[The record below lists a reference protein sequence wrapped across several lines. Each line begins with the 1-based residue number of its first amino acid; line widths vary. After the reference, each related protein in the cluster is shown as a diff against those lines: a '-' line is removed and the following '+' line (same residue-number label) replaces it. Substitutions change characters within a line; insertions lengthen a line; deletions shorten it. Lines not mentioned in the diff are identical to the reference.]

1 MPHNM
6 QDDWNYIPA
15 VNSVYINIT
24 AFKCSSECIKCTDD
38 ILYLP
43 KCALNTNVQ

>member
-15 VNSVYINIT
+15 VNSVIIINIT
-24 AFKCSSECIKCTDD
+24 AFKCSSECIKYTDD
-38 ILYLP
+38 RISGYTL
-43 KCALNTNVQ
+43 Q